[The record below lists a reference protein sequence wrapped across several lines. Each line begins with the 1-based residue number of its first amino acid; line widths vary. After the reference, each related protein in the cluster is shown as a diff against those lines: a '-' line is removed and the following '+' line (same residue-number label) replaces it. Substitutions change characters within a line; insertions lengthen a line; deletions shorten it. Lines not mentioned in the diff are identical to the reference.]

1 MTGTD
6 LSVALRRSRN
16 SMPETSPPKVDVESH
31 AECLFEIAVIYERR
45 SRRKQQAGIAELP
58 QQSRHAPQHCRVVV
72 DHKDD
77 ISILQSISLGLSVRQ
92 FQ

>member
-1 MTGTD
+1 MNT
-6 LSVALRRSRN
+6 
-16 SMPETSPPKVDVESH
+16 
-31 AECLFEIAVIYERR
+31 
-45 SRRKQQAGIAELP
+45 
-58 QQSRHAPQHCRVVV
+58 QQSRHAPQHCGVVV